1 VDLSR
6 NEADVFLSFFNPRA
20 PGLTS
25 KRVGSVAMHLYCSPA
40 YARRRGTP
48 QTLADLAEHD
58 FVGYI
63 EELLTIDA
71 VRWLDDLVENPRM
84 VFHSNSILAQ
94 CNAAI
99 GGLGIV
105 MLPTFVASAAHGL
118 QRLFPDL
125 AVQRDVWLSVRTEQ
139 SHLRRIRT
147 VTKFLSHIF
156 ENDREYLLGQRSA
169 ISVAAE

>member
-1 VDLSR
+1 
-6 NEADVFLSFFNPRA
+6 
-20 PGLTS
+20 
-25 KRVGSVAMHLYCSPA
+25 
-40 YARRRGTP
+40 
-48 QTLADLAEHD
+48 
-58 FVGYI
+58 
-63 EELLTIDA
+63 
-71 VRWLDDLVENPRM
+71 
-84 VFHSNSILAQ
+84 
-94 CNAAI
+94 
-99 GGLGIV
+99 